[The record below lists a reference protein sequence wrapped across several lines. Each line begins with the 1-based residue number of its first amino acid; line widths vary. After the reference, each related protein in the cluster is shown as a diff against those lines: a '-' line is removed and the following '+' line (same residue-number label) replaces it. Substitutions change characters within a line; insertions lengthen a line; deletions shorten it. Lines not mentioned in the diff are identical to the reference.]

1 MLGSGAGA
9 VCATCHEGAD
19 DAGARGADQMR
30 RALERLKTAADGA
43 QIVIARVGNAGIEVG
58 EQELALAEARTHLT
72 RARTEL
78 HAFEP
83 ATVDTAIDAGLA
95 LVASVDR
102 AGEAAVA
109 ELAYRRRGLA
119 WSLGA
124 ILVFVVALG
133 LKIRQLEAGTR
144 DQGLGTRD

>member
-1 MLGSGAGA
+1 
-9 VCATCHEGAD
+9 
-19 DAGARGADQMR
+19 
-30 RALERLKTAADGA
+30 
-43 QIVIARVGNAGIEVG
+43 VIARVGNAGIEIG

-83 ATVDTAIDAGLA
+83 ATLDTAIEAGLA

-102 AGEAAVA
+102 AGEAAIA

-133 LKIRQLEAGTR
+133 LKIRQLEAGAR
-144 DQGLGTRD
+144 G